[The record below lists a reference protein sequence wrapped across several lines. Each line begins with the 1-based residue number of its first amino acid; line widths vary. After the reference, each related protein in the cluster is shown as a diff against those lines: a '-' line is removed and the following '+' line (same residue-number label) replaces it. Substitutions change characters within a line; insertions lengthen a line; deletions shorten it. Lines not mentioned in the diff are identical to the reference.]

1 MQEVK
6 RPNVTAGAMI
16 QNGEGKFFLMQSPKW
31 KNLYTIPGG
40 HIEWGEK
47 VEEALR
53 REIKEETNLSIYDI
67 KLLRIA
73 EFIED
78 SDYNKNKH
86 IVSLNFVARTD
97 DKDEVVKLEE
107 KEGTSFVWMSEEEIE
122 KRDDVHKS
130 IKENIEIFREKFK
143 GQDKVEEY
151 KIGWQR
157 ALADYANLQ
166 KETAR
171 RQQEWVKYS
180 EQQILEEFIPVYDHF
195 KVAFAHHP
203 ELNCDQKNI
212 KNWIDGIGYIMKQF
226 GDVMKAH
233 GVEEIKTVGQKFDPR
248 FHETAGE
255 EEGEGEHGTIVKEVT
270 GGYKMGEKVIKP
282 ARVIIRK

>member
-47 VEEALR
+47 VEEALK

-97 DKDEVVKLEE
+97 DKDDVVKLEE

-130 IKENIEIFREKFK
+130 IKENIEIFKEKFK

-203 ELNCDQKNI
+203 ELNGEQKNI

-233 GVEEIKTVGQKFDPR
+233 GVEQIKTVGQKFDPR

-255 EEGEGEHGTIVKEVT
+255 EEGEGEHGTIVKEVA